1 MKNFPSLV
9 IFLVLSI
16 FFACSEETSD
26 NDADMG
32 VTDIPSFAAHAIEV
46 RTISGEAKFFNR
58 ETNSVFTPRGV
69 NYFYIISTSKG
80 LRDCFF
86 QPGTFDATRVRNDFA
101 LLRAEGFNTV
111 RIFLDS
117 CSDVP
122 GGLAGNGLTGLNPAY
137 IENIAKTMAIAAE
150 ENIYLLLTSNDVPD
164 GSDYWSE
171 IDAAVGP
178 QFAPYRNSQML
189 SSAGVGASRRYWD
202 DLLRALAEENA
213 TFESVLAWSLYNEQ
227 WYFNN
232 EPPFSLNNGMVTTAN
247 GETYDMANAS
257 DKGRMAVDGMVFYID
272 QMREIIDRYDPNAL
286 VTMGFFEPDYPNP
299 LRPGDFRYVETA
311 PLLNEAN
318 LDFFDFH
325 SYPGAERLEPINE
338 NFGAIGFSAK
348 PVIMGEVGAFI
359 DRYSDVERA
368 VEAVQGWIAESCQHG
383 YDGWL
388 YWGLYRAPV
397 AIGDATWGFLDPG
410 NDMLEHL
417 SASSAPDLCD
427 ESLLPPTNLAL
438 NKSARASQSLPDD
451 PPANAV
457 DGNRETIWSAGAHP
471 THWIE
476 IDLGTPQSVRRID
489 LVTSQFPAG
498 VTTHQIQVRGNT
510 GTFQTVNTFND
521 NTEDSQTLTY
531 EPSMPIDNVRYIRI
545 QTTQSPSWVA
555 WREIEVY

>member
-1 MKNFPSLV
+1 MKTLRFFIIML
-9 IFLVLSI
+9 FAGL
-16 FFACSEETSD
+16 FFACSNETDSD
-26 NDADMG
+26 DSDPIVPEM
-32 VTDIPSFAAHAIEV
+32 PSFAEHAIEV
-46 RTISGEAKFFNR
+46 RTIGGEAKFYNN
-58 ETNSVFTPRGV
+58 ETNSIFTPRGV
-69 NYFYIISTSKG
+69 NYFYIISTGKG

-86 QPGTFDATRVRNDFA
+86 QPGTFDASRVRNDFA
-101 LLRAEGFNTV
+101 MLQAEGFNTV

-137 IENIAKTMAIAAE
+137 IENIAKTMDIAAE
-150 ENIYLLLTSNDVPD
+150 ENIYLLLTSNDLPD
-164 GSDYWSE
+164 GSAYWTE
-171 IDAAVGP
+171 IDAAVGA

-189 SSAGVGASRRYWD
+189 SPAGMEASCRYWD
-202 DLLRALAEENA
+202 DLLSALADEDA

-232 EPPFSLNNGMVTTAN
+232 EPPFSLNSGTVATAN
-247 GETYDMANAS
+247 GETYNMAEAS
-257 DKGRMAVDGMVFYID
+257 AKRRMAVDGMVFYVD

-286 VTMGFFEPDYPNP
+286 VTMGFFVPDYPNP

-311 PLLNEAN
+311 PLLNAAN

-325 SYPGAERLEPINE
+325 SYPGVERLQPINE
-338 NFGAIGFSAK
+338 NFGAIGFTAK

-359 DRYSDVERA
+359 DRYAEVEQA

-388 YWGLYRAPV
+388 YWGLYRAPI
-397 AIGDATWGFLDPG
+397 AIGDATWAFLDPG
-410 NDMLEHL
+410 NDMMERL
-417 SASSAPDLCD
+417 SATSAPDLCD

-438 NKSARASQSLPDD
+438 NKSARASQSLPND

-457 DGNRETIWSAGAHP
+457 DGNRETLWSAGDHP

-476 IDLGTPQSVRRID
+476 VDLGAEQSIQRIN
-489 LVTSQFPAG
+489 LVISQFPAG
-498 VTTHQIQVRGNT
+498 VTTHQVQVRGNA
-510 GTFQTVNTFND
+510 GAFQTVEEFNG

-531 EPSMPIDNVRYIRI
+531 EPSAPLDDVRYVRIR
-545 QTTQSPSWVA
+545 TTQSPSWVA